1 MQPTQT
7 QTPLPEPTPVA
18 PPKVPLSE
26 PELPVIVEAPLAPVA
41 PESVAKPLPRQRHY
55 LALFFFSFGWGV
67 FGADR
72 FYMGKIG
79 TGILKLITAGGFGIW
94 ALTDLIII
102 MAGAMTDKHDRPAL
116 QYAEYKKF
124 AYRTV
129 FVFAVAIG
137 VGVLILGIIT
147 ILSVTQLINAYMDGG
162 LDGILPGLNQ
172 IIPGGGGTGG
182 LDPAELQELGI

>member
-7 QTPLPEPTPVA
+7 QTPLPEITSTPPIA
-18 PPKVPLSE
+18 P
-26 PELPVIVEAPLAPVA
+26 LPVIENTPIAETTAIT
-41 PESVAKPLPRQRHY
+41 EKPLPRQRHY
-55 LALFFFSFGWGV
+55 LALFFFSFGWGM

-79 TGILKLITAGGFGIW
+79 TGILKLITLGGFGIW
-94 ALTDLIII
+94 TLTDLIII

-129 FVFAVAIG
+129 TTFAIAIG
-137 VGVLILGIIT
+137 AGVLIMGVITIFSLMQLIEAYMNGGLEGIIPA
-147 ILSVTQLINAYMDGG
+147 I
-162 LDGILPGLNQ
+162 PGLNQ
-172 IIPGGGGTGG
+172 LPGG
-182 LDPAELQELGI
+182 LNQSQADELGI